1 MHQRRVPDRV
11 KDAVKSRSKDGSI
24 SCKQALSIAD
34 RMDVNPKLVG
44 MAADMQGI
52 KVRNCQ
58 LGCFE

>member
-11 KDAVKSRSKDGSI
+11 KDAVKSSASDGSI

-34 RMDVNPKLVG
+34 RMEVNPKLVG
-44 MAADMQGI
+44 RAADMQGI

>member
-1 MHQRRVPDRV
+1 MHQRKVPDRV
-11 KDAVKSRSKDGSI
+11 MDAVKSRSKDGNI

-52 KVRNCQ
+52 KVRSCQ